1 MKKTDRRSFLKA
13 AAGGLAVYGGLIKAD
28 SAMAMANRP
37 AKDPVGRNDNASWSL
52 VILPDTQVYTSRY
65 PGLLHL
71 QTQWVLENK
80 DRYNIVY
87 VLQNGDVTNNNLEVQ
102 WQRASQAFARLDGKV
117 PYAIA
122 LGNHDFGPNGS
133 TKDRTTLANQHFPLS
148 RFEKW
153 ATFGGAM
160 EPGKM
165 DNAFHRFKA
174 AGRDYLILCFEF
186 GPRNEALDWANQ
198 VIEKHPAHQVIIMTH
213 AYLYS
218 DSTRYDWKTKN
229 KEQAWNPHAY
239 AIADTNTT
247 INDGQE
253 MWNKLVKRHPNILM
267 TVNGHVLNDGLGF
280 LDSPADGGNTV
291 HQMLVNYQML
301 PEGGGARLRI
311 VSFRPDGKTVE
322 VKDYSP
328 LYESFNTEPDNQFV
342 FTI

>member
-1 MKKTDRRSFLKA
+1 MEKVNRRTFLKT
-13 AAGGLAVYGGLIKAD
+13 AAGGLAVYGGLIQAD
-28 SAMAMANRP
+28 STPAMI
-37 AKDPVGRNDNASWSL
+37 GRSATNPIRNADTQSWSL
-52 VILPDTQVYTSRY
+52 VILPDTQVYTSQY

-117 PYAIA
+117 PYAIS

-133 TKDRTTLANQHFPLS
+133 TKDRTTLANEHFPMS

-160 EPGKM
+160 ETGKM
-165 DNAFHRFKA
+165 DNTFHRFNA

-186 GPRNEALDWANQ
+186 GPRNEVLEWANQ
-198 VIEKHPAHQVIIMTH
+198 IIEKHPAHQIIIMTH

-229 KEQAWNPHAY
+229 TEQKWNPHAY
-239 AIADTNTT
+239 PIADTDTT

-253 MWNKLVKRHPNILM
+253 MWDKLVKRHPNIFM

-280 LDSPADGGNTV
+280 LDSAADVGNTV

-311 VSFRPDGKTVE
+311 LTFHPDDKTIE

-328 LYESFNTEPDNQFV
+328 LYEKFFTEPDNQFV
-342 FTI
+342 IHI